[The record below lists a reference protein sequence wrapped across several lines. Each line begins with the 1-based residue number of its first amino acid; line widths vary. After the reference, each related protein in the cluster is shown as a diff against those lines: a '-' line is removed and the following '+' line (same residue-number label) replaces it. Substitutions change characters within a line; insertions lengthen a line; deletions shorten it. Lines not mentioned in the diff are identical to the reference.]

1 MERTS
6 KRSQERM
13 NKLLDLMRDD
23 DYYVGDFMLCVCAN
37 LMNRKEDSYS
47 TSLRIGDKI
56 FEININRRGLQ

>member
-1 MERTS
+1 
-6 KRSQERM
+6 M